1 VIKKLN
7 IEPYTKSLQ
16 DVGTFLDHNVSFKK
30 VKTKYTKGDD
40 WTAISF
46 HGYGKDPLDILKPG
60 VLKSSVK
67 IDTKLQYT
75 SLKDEIVMKPILEI
89 LQKLPCTYE
98 RVRFMKLVKG
108 KVIGKHSDKID
119 KDIESKKIIRIH
131 IPIRTNKDVIFTL
144 YESNKDKQGQ
154 SHNLKTGHFYY
165 TDVSKPHAV
174 QNNSNEDRIHLVVD
188 CVRNTQLTTL
198 LSVIAWLGL
207 RSMI

>member
-1 VIKKLN
+1 MIKELN
-7 IEPYTKSLQ
+7 IEPYTKSLK
-16 DVGTFLDHNVSFKK
+16 DVGVFLDNFEFKK

-46 HGYGKDPLDILKPG
+46 HGYGNHPLDILKPG

-75 SLKDEIVMKPILEI
+75 SLINLEEMKPILEI

-144 YESNKDKQGQ
+144 YESSKDKQGQ
-154 SHNLKTGHFYY
+154 DHNLKTGHFYY

-188 CVRNTQLTTL
+188 CVKNTQLSTL
-198 LSVIAWLGL
+198 LSVIAWQGPS
-207 RSMI
+207 SMI

>member
-1 VIKKLN
+1 MIIKQLN

-16 DVGTFLDHNVSFKK
+16 DVGTFLDNLEFKK

-46 HGYGKDPLDILKPG
+46 HGYGRHPLDILKPG

-75 SLKDEIVMKPILEI
+75 TLINLEEMKPILKI
-89 LQKLPCTYE
+89 LEKLPCTFE
-98 RVRFMKLVKG
+98 RVRFMKLVAG

-119 KDIESKKIIRIH
+119 KDITSGKIVRVH
-131 IPIRTNKDVIFTL
+131 IPIRTNEDVIFTL
-144 YESNKDKQGQ
+144 YESTKDKIGNE
-154 SHNLKTGHFYY
+154 HNLKTGHFYY

-174 QNNSNEDRIHLVVD
+174 RNNSNVDRIHLVVD
-188 CVRNTQLTTL
+188 CVSNSSLKAI
-198 LSVIAWLGL
+198 IA
-207 RSMI
+207 

>member
-1 VIKKLN
+1 MIIKELN

-16 DVGTFLDHNVSFKK
+16 DVGTFLDNLEFKK

-46 HGYGKDPLDILKPG
+46 HGYGRHPLDILKPG

-75 SLKDEIVMKPILEI
+75 TLINLEEMKPILKI
-89 LQKLPCTYE
+89 LEKLPCTFE
-98 RVRFMKLVKG
+98 RVRFMKLVAG

-119 KDIESKKIIRIH
+119 KDITSGKIVRVH
-131 IPIRTNKDVIFTL
+131 IPIRTNEDVIFTL
-144 YESNKDKQGQ
+144 YESSKDKIGNE
-154 SHNLKTGHFYY
+154 HNLKTGHFYY

-174 QNNSNEDRIHLVVD
+174 RNNSNVDRIHLVVD
-188 CVRNTQLTTL
+188 CYQNSSLRTF
-198 LSVIAWLGL
+198 IA
-207 RSMI
+207 

>member
-1 VIKKLN
+1 MIKELN
-7 IEPYTKSLQ
+7 IEPYTKSLK
-16 DVGTFLDHNVSFKK
+16 DVGVFLDNFEFKK

-46 HGYGKDPLDILKPG
+46 HGYGNHPLDILKPG

-75 SLKDEIVMKPILEI
+75 SLINLEEMKPILEI

-144 YESNKDKQGQ
+144 YESSKDKQGQ
-154 SHNLKTGHFYY
+154 DHNLKTGHFYY

-188 CVRNTQLTTL
+188 CVRNTQLSTL
-198 LSVIAWLGL
+198 LSVIA
-207 RSMI
+207 